1 MEGCWLTLV
10 ASSHCSLGGSVTTP
24 EFAKEEDQSIAKLQA
39 SNDIVQGAIDQQRF
53 VRHATRAQP
62 VLLAAE
68 DDQLIGVAVVPPL
81 LLSSVVQ
88 GASLRAGAG
97 DFEPHAEAVK
107 ELAA

>member
-62 VLLAAE
+62 ALPASE
-68 DDQLIGVAVVPPL
+68 DDQLIGVVVPPL